1 MAAEPRS
8 AILCLQRGGERV
20 TRHSYLLGVGL
31 ILLSVSVLSG
41 QSARSTKLTLGVRGG
56 LAFPRVA
63 LGPDSTYQGDVQV
76 SWQADFGVEAGRRM
90 TLGLEVV
97 HNSTPGF
104 AGDCPSKCSPS
115 PDYTALS
122 ARVNWAPTRGASP
135 AAVLLSAGAGLYRVH
150 GDYGPA
156 QSTEF
161 GDHAVVEL
169 QVFRLQRALW
179 LAPALRGDA
188 VPGVTSS
195 GLYVISLT
203 LGFRYW
209 GL

>member
-1 MAAEPRS
+1 M
-8 AILCLQRGGERV
+8 
-20 TRHSYLLGVGL
+20 TRRSYLLVVGL

-41 QSARSTKLTLGVRGG
+41 QSARPTKLTFGVRGG

-76 SWQADFGVEAGRRM
+76 SWQADFGVETGRRM

-122 ARVNWAPTRGASP
+122 ARVSWAPFRGDSP
-135 AAVLLSAGAGLYRVH
+135 AVVLLSAGAGVYRVH

-156 QSTEF
+156 KSTEF
-161 GDHAVVEL
+161 GVNAVVEL
-169 QVFRLQRALW
+169 PVFRLQRALW

>member
-1 MAAEPRS
+1 M
-8 AILCLQRGGERV
+8 
-20 TRHSYLLGVGL
+20 TRHRYLLGLGFML
-31 ILLSVSVLSG
+31 ASVPALSG
-41 QSARSTKLTLGVRGG
+41 QSAHPARLTASVRGG

-76 SWQADFGVEAGRRM
+76 SWQADFGVEVGRRM
-90 TLGLEVV
+90 ALGLEVI
-97 HNSTPGF
+97 HNSTPDF

-156 QSTEF
+156 KSTEF
-161 GDHAVVEL
+161 GVHAVVEL
-169 QVFRLQRALW
+169 PVFRLQRALW

-188 VPGVTSS
+188 LPGVTSS

-203 LGFRYW
+203 LGLRYW